1 MRFSAEQAKDANYAC
16 AAFTLVILLARV
28 AGSRRR
34 QRPIDLSFFLV
45 VLSILVVVARI
56 VIVYYY
62 LLYGTGSDALRDAEY
77 FNTHNLDQIKK
88 GSILSLVARV
98 LITTSCWLQVCL
110 LLLFYKGIMHGIQWV
125 SWMIKLTWAATGAS
139 FVAVVLVT
147 LLECRP
153 LRLYWQVEPDPGSC
167 VKSYAQLLLQCAAN
181 IVLDLMLLAIS
192 YPILVHSKGRD
203 WKQHLRVGTL
213 FVFGTFCI
221 IVTSLRLASIYDSS
235 SAQPTRSLWA
245 SIQMLTATFVANAPT
260 IYGDLQTVKRK
271 KSEAVA
277 RRTSL
282 PEVWRDSE
290 AGCPDLPLPE
300 RAATHS
306 SIQSRKEWFDHLEDI
321 DDVR

>member
-56 VIVYYY
+56 IVVYYY
-62 LLYGTGSDALRDAEY
+62 LLYGTGSDALEDADY
-77 FNTHNLDQIKK
+77 FNTHNLDNVKK

-98 LITTSCWLQVCL
+98 LITTSCWLQVGL
-110 LLLFYKGIMHGIQWV
+110 LLLFYRGIMHGIQWV

-167 VKSYAQLLLQCAAN
+167 VKSYALLQYTIPPLLNRLEVCGPRFRCS
-181 IVLDLMLLAIS
+181 LQPSSQMLPRSMAIFK
-192 YPILVHSKGRD
+192 PRKGRSQRLSPD
-203 WKQHLRVGTL
+203 GRAYRRCGGGTARQDVRICL
-213 FVFGTFCI
+213 YRNE
-221 IVTSLRLASIYDSS
+221 LRLTVRFS
-235 SAQPTRSLWA
+235 QERSGSTTWRISTTTTL
-245 SIQMLTATFVANAPT
+245 
-260 IYGDLQTVKRK
+260 D
-271 KSEAVA
+271 EAA
-277 RRTSL
+277 RL
-282 PEVWRDSE
+282 
-290 AGCPDLPLPE
+290 
-300 RAATHS
+300 
-306 SIQSRKEWFDHLEDI
+306 
-321 DDVR
+321 

>member
-56 VIVYYY
+56 IVVYYY

-98 LITTSCWLQVCL
+98 LITTSCWL
-110 LLLFYKGIMHGIQWV
+110 QWV

-192 YPILVHSKGRD
+192 YPILVHCKGRD

-221 IVTSLRLASIYDSS
+221 IVTSLRLASIYDAS

-245 SIQMLTATFVANAPT
+245 SIQMLTSTFVANAPT
-260 IYGDLQTVKRK
+260 IYGDLQTAKRK

-282 PEVWRDSE
+282 PEVWRRDSE